1 VDRGFRYFWNTSFK
15 TTKLS
20 FLKTTFQKIILQVLK
35 KLDFIDV
42 ACRPHQ
48 LFVPKSQCHNSF
60 SNRQIEDLTT
70 METTEQVVIPDP
82 EVVPERAHSS
92 KFSGKV
98 LQVFQHT
105 KFRELNPKEKKIY
118 YMGLD
123 KGKTISKLKT

>member
-1 VDRGFRYFWNTSFK
+1 
-15 TTKLS
+15 
-20 FLKTTFQKIILQVLK
+20 
-35 KLDFIDV
+35 
-42 ACRPHQ
+42 
-48 LFVPKSQCHNSF
+48 
-60 SNRQIEDLTT
+60 

-92 KFSGKV
+92 KFSSKV

-123 KGKTISKLKT
+123 KEKTISKLKT